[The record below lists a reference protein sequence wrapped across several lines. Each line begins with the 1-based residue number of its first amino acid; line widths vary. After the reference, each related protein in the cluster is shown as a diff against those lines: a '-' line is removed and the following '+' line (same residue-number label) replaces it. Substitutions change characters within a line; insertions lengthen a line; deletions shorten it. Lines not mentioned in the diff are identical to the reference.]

1 MYPSM
6 INPEAY
12 PGPVVHVEG
21 SLEVASEDVEY
32 HYVDQIGAVS
42 QA

>member
-1 MYPSM
+1 M

-21 SLEVASEDVEY
+21 SLEVASEGVEY
-32 HYVDQIGAVS
+32 NQVDQIGSVS